1 MKVIFAHD
9 WLNGM
14 RGGEKCL
21 ESLIRLY
28 PDSAI
33 RTLLAEPAKL
43 SDRIRERPIRTSFVQ
58 KIPGAVERYKW
69 FLPLFPLAIR
79 TLDPKPGECDL
90 VISTSHCVAKGLR
103 APKGTPHICYIF
115 TPMRYAWLFFDEY
128 FGNFNALL
136 KPLLKAVLACLR
148 IWDRAASRHVTHF
161 VAISEHVRKRVQ
173 KFYGRDAA
181 VIYPPADLDFYAPD
195 PADAGRSGSGAAGH
209 GSGPA
214 PREDFYLLVSALV
227 PYKRPDLA
235 VEACGRLGKRLVV
248 IGSGPELDRLKAMA
262 GPNVTFLGWAS
273 NEDIRDHYRRCRA
286 LIFPGEEDYGIVPV
300 EVQGCGAPVI
310 AYGVGGALETVA
322 DGVSGLFFDRQTP
335 EALIDAIRRSE
346 VRTWDPAAIRRNALR
361 FSEPAFREAFARFA
375 AASGCSR

>member
-21 ESLIRLY
+21 ESLIRVY
-28 PDSAI
+28 PDSSI

-43 SDRIRERPIRTSFVQ
+43 SERIRQRPIRTSFVQ

-103 APKGTPHICYIF
+103 APKGIPHICYIF

-148 IWDRAASRHVTHF
+148 VWDRAASRHVTHF

-181 VIYPPADLDFYAPD
+181 VIYPPADLDFYAPAGED
-195 PADAGRSGSGAAGH
+195 GKSADAGAA
-209 GSGPA
+209 PA
-214 PREDFYLLVSALV
+214 QAAREDFYLLVSALV

-235 VEACGRLGKRLVV
+235 VEVCNRLGRRLVV

-262 GPNVTFLGWAS
+262 GPNITFLGWAS
-273 NEDIRDHYRRCRA
+273 NEDIRGHYRRCRA
-286 LIFPGEEDYGIVPV
+286 LLFPGEEDYGIVPV

-310 AYGVGGALETVA
+310 AYGVGGALETVT

-335 EALIDAIRRSE
+335 EALIDAIRRLEARS
-346 VRTWDPAAIRRNALR
+346 WDPAAIRRNALR
-361 FSEPAFREAFARFA
+361 FSEPAFREAFGRFV
-375 AASGCSR
+375 AASGSAR